1 MKSPA
6 KHSYPAALFGRTP
19 KERRHARHTAAL
31 AVRFFDETRH
41 LHGLTKTARPLL
53 EVAAIFHAVHPPSIR
68 SLLKQHLPELS
79 ASQIRIIVFAL
90 EFLSQAVSIPPS
102 ASPTATPAADAA
114 PPAAIAA
121 PPAPSQR
128 AGEETYLAATPPSP
142 AAAAAPPAPSQRA
155 GEETHLAATPPLPT
169 AAPAAPATGEVL
181 AEIARRLAAIVHF
194 VHGLDATGDQR
205 TRLVSASD
213 DCGGVNVLI
222 AGEGGVHLNAKAALD
237 GRHPWNRVMP
247 RPIRSVGI
255 LAEESLHQAGQP
267 VAAGEEPAAPEAQ
280 PPDTSEPGG
289 REPMAGLA
297 SGSFR
302 LQIEQ
307 CFSRQY
313 GLGYAEDIEYVHEMR
328 VALRRLRAALR
339 VFDGGFRGIPKEF
352 QAGLRDLGAE
362 LGAIRDLDVFIA
374 SLRAFLL
381 GAPDEHKPFLR
392 RFLRTLQGRRRAE
405 YRNLLGFLE
414 SEEYRGLRDR
424 CRLFFGAPPDSDQGP
439 ATTRRGRRP
448 IRIEAPRLLRA
459 CLKKVT
465 AYDQPLEH
473 YSPNGQHALRI
484 ACKKM
489 RYTAEFLAHLYSG
502 GLRELTGPMQ
512 KMQDLLGEVHDCDVY
527 AGQVLEYAQRVMRR
541 GGRLAAEKASD
552 AFLIH
557 IRRRRDEQLRKA
569 IAVWRQFLR
578 AHSQGGIL
586 KGLPLP

>member
-6 KHSYPAALFGRTP
+6 KHSHPAALFGRTP

-53 EVAAIFHAVHPPSIR
+53 EVVAILHAVPPPAVR
-68 SLLKQHLPELS
+68 SLLKRHLPELS

-90 EFLSQAVSIPPS
+90 EFLNQAVSIPPS
-102 ASPTATPAADAA
+102 DSPE
-114 PPAAIAA
+114 PP
-121 PPAPSQR
+121 
-128 AGEETYLAATPPSP
+128 P
-142 AAAAAPPAPSQRA
+142 AAAATPHQAR
-155 GEETHLAATPPLPT
+155 EEPPPLVITQPV
-169 AAPAAPATGEVL
+169 AAGPGARENGLKPALRTEENGLKPALQTSEVL
-181 AEIARRLAAIVHF
+181 AEIARRIAAIVHL
-194 VHGLDATGDQR
+194 VHGLDAAGDQR

-213 DCGGVNVLI
+213 DSGGVNVLI

-237 GRHPWNRVMP
+237 GRHSWNRVMP

-255 LAEESLHQAGQP
+255 LAEESLHQAVQP
-267 VAAGEEPAAPEAQ
+267 PPAAAGEGRA
-280 PPDTSEPGG
+280 DTSEPGS

-302 LQIEQ
+302 LQVEQ

-339 VFDGGFRGIPKEF
+339 VFDGAFRGIPKDF
-352 QAGLRDLGAE
+352 GTGLRDLGAE

-381 GAPDEHKPFLR
+381 GAPEEHRPFLR
-392 RFLRTLQGRRRAE
+392 RFLRTLQTRRRAE

-414 SEEYRGLRDR
+414 SEEFRGLRDR
-424 CRLFFGAPPDSDQGP
+424 CRVFFGAPPDSDQGP

-459 CLKKVT
+459 SLKTVT

-541 GGRLAAEKASD
+541 GGGMAAEKASD

-557 IRRRRDEQLRKA
+557 IRRRRDGQLRKA

-586 KGLPLP
+586 EGLSLP

>member
-6 KHSYPAALFGRTP
+6 KHSHPAALFGRTP

-31 AVRFFDETRH
+31 ALRFFDDTRH

-53 EVAAIFHAVHPPSIR
+53 EVAAILHAVHPPSIR

-90 EFLSQAVSIPPS
+90 EFLSQAVSTPPS
-102 ASPTATPAADAA
+102 ASPAPPPAAAA
-114 PPAAIAA
+114 PPPAA
-121 PPAPSQR
+121 PALPAPSQR
-128 AGEETYLAATPPSP
+128 TREESSLP
-142 AAAAAPPAPSQRA
+142 
-155 GEETHLAATPPLPT
+155 ATPPLPP

-194 VHGLDATGDQR
+194 VHGLDAAGDQR

-222 AGEGGVHLNAKAALD
+222 VGEGGVHLNAKAALD

-255 LAEESLHQAGQP
+255 LAEESLHQAQP
-267 VAAGEEPAAPEAQ
+267 PPAAAQPAATGEGPAVPEAQPAAPEAQ
-280 PPDTSEPGG
+280 PADTSEPGG
-289 REPMAGLA
+289 REPMSRLA

-302 LQIEQ
+302 LQIEL

-339 VFDGGFRGIPKEF
+339 VFDGAFRGIPKEF
-352 QAGLRDLGAE
+352 GTGLRDLGAE

-381 GAPDEHKPFLR
+381 EAPEEHWPFLR
-392 RFLRTLQGRRRAE
+392 RFLRTLQTRRRAE

-414 SEEYRGLRDR
+414 SEEFRGLRDR

-459 CLKKVT
+459 SLKKVT

-502 GLRELTGPMQ
+502 GLRELTAPMQ

-541 GGRLAAEKASD
+541 GARLAAEKASD

-557 IRRRRDEQLRKA
+557 IRRRRDDQLRKA

-578 AHSQGGIL
+578 AHSQGPIL
-586 KGLPLP
+586 EGLSLP

>member
-1 MKSPA
+1 MRSPV
-6 KHSYPAALFGRTP
+6 SNRSLAALLAGAP

-114 PPAAIAA
+114 PPAA
-121 PPAPSQR
+121 S
-128 AGEETYLAATPPSP
+128 
-142 AAAAAPPAPSQRA
+142 AAPPAPSQRA

-169 AAPAAPATGEVL
+169 AAPAATATGEVL

-255 LAEESLHQAGQP
+255 LAEESPPAAQPPSAGPQ
-267 VAAGEEPAAPEAQ
+267 PAAPEAQ

-289 REPMAGLA
+289 REPMSRLA

-381 GAPDEHKPFLR
+381 RAPDEHKPFLR

>member
-1 MKSPA
+1 MRSPA

-41 LHGLTKTARPLL
+41 LHGLTKTARALL
-53 EVAAIFHAVHPPSIR
+53 ELTAIFHAVHPPSIR

-90 EFLSQAVSIPPS
+90 EFLNQAVSIPPS
-102 ASPTATPAADAA
+102 PSPAPAPAAAA
-114 PPAAIAA
+114 PPPAAAE

-128 AGEETYLAATPPSP
+128 TREEPPPLAMPQPV
-142 AAAAAPPAPSQRA
+142 AAPPAARENGLKPALRT
-155 GEETHLAATPPLPT
+155 EENGLK
-169 AAPAAPATGEVL
+169 PALQTSEVL
-181 AEIARRLAAIVHF
+181 SKIARRLAAIVHF
-194 VHGLDATGDQR
+194 VHGLDATGDQH

-255 LAEESLHQAGQP
+255 LAEESLHQAAQRD
-267 VAAGEEPAAPEAQ
+267 AAGVEPAAPEAQ
-280 PPDTSEPGG
+280 LADTSEPGG
-289 REPMAGLA
+289 REPMSRLA

-339 VFDGGFRGIPKEF
+339 VFDGAFRGIPREF
-352 QAGLRDLGAE
+352 QAGLRDLGAA

-381 GAPDEHKPFLR
+381 GAPDEHGPFLR

-405 YRNLLGFLE
+405 YRNLLGFLV

-424 CRLFFGAPPDSDQGP
+424 CRVFFGAPPDSDQGP